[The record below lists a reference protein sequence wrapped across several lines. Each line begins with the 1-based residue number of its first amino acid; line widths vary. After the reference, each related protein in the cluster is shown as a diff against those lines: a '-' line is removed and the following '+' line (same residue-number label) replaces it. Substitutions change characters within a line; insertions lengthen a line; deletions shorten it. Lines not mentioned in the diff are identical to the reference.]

1 MQQLLLGVGA
11 KKSSV
16 YLDDIFST
24 FVYEGNGYHSTL
36 NPSGATSRDIV
47 NGIDFTEGGLAIFK
61 RRETASWWQ
70 WVDTVNGATNSL
82 ASNSS
87 NALDTNRPNGLK
99 TFNNNGVT
107 IGYDG
112 LYNFGGST
120 VNWNNAVAGEYVLT
134 SLRKSTGFLDIVEFT
149 ETGSVGTDVTVSHSL
164 GSVPGMIL
172 IKTTSRTSDWF
183 TYHRETGA
191 SKYLALNGTMAA
203 GTVSSGSWGP
213 VTSTSF
219 NFNSQVFG
227 YGQGTEWIAYVF
239 AGGESDAATAR
250 SVHFSGTQST
260 RLTIPDSDDFD
271 LGSTFTI
278 ETWVKP
284 DYSSNNGYYEFFNH
298 GNLRLYVRDYN
309 DGVFDCGSALGGDL
323 RSSKGSVP
331 EGQWTHVALVVN
343 SGIAKLYVNGV
354 NDQNA
359 NRTGI
364 NLSGTGQASIGA
376 ANNAYFLE
384 GNLSNLRIVKGT
396 AVYTSSFRPPT
407 EPLTNITNT
416 VLLCCNDSSVTGS
429 TVTPNTITKN
439 DSTTAGNAQGL
450 ITASSDSPFD
460 DPAGFVFGES
470 GSENVIKCG
479 SYVGSGTAGLEVN
492 VGFEPQW
499 IMFKNASATY
509 NWYVLDVMRGIV
521 SGGDDAILSAN
532 TSSAEFD
539 SSYIDVTPTGFKVQ
553 TSHAL
558 ANGSGSTYI
567 FTAIRR
573 SDGYCGKPPE
583 LGTAAFGL
591 ARGAGNPSFPCFVTG
606 FPVDFL
612 LQREFASASAWTT
625 GARLT
630 GAEYMYTN
638 TTDAGADTNYDW
650 GSNTGA
656 VLDRNSDW
664 QGWLWKR
671 GAGMDVLCYEG
682 TGSTQVLSHSLG
694 KNVEMAWIKRRDG
707 TADWKVY
714 HSGLD
719 SSNPENYN
727 LTLNSVGV
735 RDYSTTRFGAP
746 SSTHFTVKTHATT
759 NGSGNSYLMMLFAST
774 DVSKVGSYSGN
785 GSTGQ
790 TISTGFA
797 PRFVIIR
804 KYNDAAN
811 WLVLDTTRGWGS
823 GDDKYIL
830 LNSSGAQ
837 GDYEVGAP
845 VSNGFT
851 LVGDND
857 YNNSSGSYIYYAHA

>member
-1 MQQLLLGVGA
+1 MLGVGA
-11 KKSSV
+11 SKKTYV
-16 YLDDIFST
+16 DDVFST
-24 FVYEGNGYHSTL
+24 FIYEGNGYHPSV

-47 NGIDFTEGGLAIFK
+47 NGIDFTEGGLAIFNT
-61 RRETASWWQ
+61 RNQQQWWQ

-82 ASNSS
+82 ASNSN

-99 TFNNNGVT
+99 TFNNNGFT
-107 IGYDG
+107 IGYDS
-112 LYNFGGST
+112 LYNVG
-120 VNWNNAVAGEYVLT
+120 NADYDY
-134 SLRKSTGFLDIVEFT
+134 SSWSFRKSPAFT
-149 ETGSVGTDVTVSHSL
+149 IKQYSGTGSAQTLSHDL
-164 GSVPGMIL
+164 GSIPGMIMC
-172 IKTTSRTSDWF
+172 KCTSTTGHWRV
-183 TYHRETGA
+183 YHRSLGEDGA
-191 SKYLALNGTMAA
+191 LVLNSTNGAMDDSDIFGT
-203 GTVSSGSWGP
+203 TP
-213 VTSTSF
+213 TST
-219 NFNSQVFG
+219 NFYVGNDSHVNTNG
-227 YGQGTEWIAYVF
+227 ETYIAYIF
-239 AGGESDAATAR
+239 AGGESTAATAR
-250 SVHFSGTQST
+250 SVYFSGTAST

-376 ANNAYFLE
+376 AGGGYFLE
-384 GNLSNLRIVKGT
+384 GSLSNFRIVKGT

-429 TVTPNTITKN
+429 TVTPNTISSNGT
-439 DSTTAGNAQGL
+439 

-470 GSENVIKCG
+470 GSENVIKTG
-479 SYVGSGTAGLEVN
+479 SYTGNGVGWQPTDSPPNLGLFVEC
-492 VGFEPQW
+492 GFEPQW
-499 IMFKNASATY
+499 IIVKRTSPNGGDWKIVNCMTGMGHNVTGETIAPNNSNASE
-509 NWYVLDVMRGIV
+509 DGIR
-521 SGGDDAILSAN
+521 AW
-532 TSSAEFD
+532 AE
-539 SSYIDVTPTGFKVQ
+539 PTGFRLG
-553 TSHAL
+553 TSSSQWNY
-558 ANGSGSTYI
+558 NGGEYI
-567 FTAIRR
+567 FCAVRR
-573 SDGYCGKPPE
+573 SDGYVGKQY
-583 LGTAAFGL
+583 
-591 ARGAGNPSFPCFVTG
+591 GAGEGTSVFAMDTGSAGNVPAFDSG
-606 FPVDFL
+606 FPVDFAFTKNTGTS
-612 LQREFASASAWTT
+612 EGWYTSARNINGKA
-625 GARLT
+625 LF
-630 GAEYMYTN
+630 TN
-638 TTDAGADTNYDW
+638 TDAAETSNAYIPFDT
-650 GSNTGA
+650 SNTGYGYNLTSTYQA
-656 VLDRNSDW
+656 W
-664 QGWLWKR
+664 MWKR
-671 GAGMDVLCYEG
+671 GAGMDVVCYEG

-759 NGSGNSYLMMLFAST
+759 NGSGNSYLMMLFASV
-774 DVSKVGSYSGN
+774 DGISKVGYYD
-785 GSTGQ
+785 GSASTQ
-790 TISTGFA
+790 TITTGFQ
-797 PRFVIIR
+797 PRFVII
-804 KYNDAAN
+804 KKTSGSAD
-811 WLVLDTTRGWGS
+811 WLVLDTTRGWTS
-823 GDDKYIL
+823 GNDAYL
-830 LNSSGAQ
+830 HPNTSAAQ
-837 GDYEVGAP
+837 QSDHDFGAP
-845 VSNGFT
+845 TSTGFT
-851 LVGDND
+851 LTSVHT
-857 YNNSSGSYIYYAHA
+857 YNGSGGKYIYYAHA